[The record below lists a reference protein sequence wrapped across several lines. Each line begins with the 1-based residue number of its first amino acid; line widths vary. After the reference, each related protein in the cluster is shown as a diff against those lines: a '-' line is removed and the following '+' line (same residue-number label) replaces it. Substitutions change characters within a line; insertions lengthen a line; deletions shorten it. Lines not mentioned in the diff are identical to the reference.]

1 IMTSTNNLPP
11 HRALTKKLDTSN
23 RLTSNILARAPSFTV
38 VAGVLA
44 DKLTQ
49 VILSTGETVSLQ
61 LPHHTHLNP
70 GDILLDASGMMVRV
84 DAALQTVIAV
94 THTDTQQLVKLALAA
109 HRQGRSLGWFKNKLL
124 LAEDKN
130 LQCYLESMGFN
141 TESTQ
146 GELAL
151 SANLDGLPMPHH
163 ACDNEHK
170 HTHNH

>member
-1 IMTSTNNLPP
+1 MTSINNLPP
-11 HRALTKKLDTSN
+11 HRALVKKLDASN

-44 DKLTQ
+44 DKLTH

-70 GDILLDASGMMVRV
+70 GDIVLDGSGMMVRV
-84 DAALQTVIAV
+84 DAAVQTVLAV
-94 THTDTQQLVKLALAA
+94 THTDTQQLVKLALVA
-109 HRQGRSLGWFKNKLL
+109 HKQGRALGWSKNKLL
-124 LAEDKN
+124 IAEDTS
-130 LQCYLESMGFN
+130 LQYYLKSMGFDI
-141 TESTQ
+141 EHTQ

-151 SANLDGLPMPHH
+151 SANLEGLPMPYH